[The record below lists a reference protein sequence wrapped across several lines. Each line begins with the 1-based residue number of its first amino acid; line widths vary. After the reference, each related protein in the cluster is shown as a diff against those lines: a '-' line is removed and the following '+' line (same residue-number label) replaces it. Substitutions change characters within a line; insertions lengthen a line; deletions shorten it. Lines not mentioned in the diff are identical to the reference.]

1 MVYIQH
7 LISLPAPSSSAIIH
21 NPSIIITAHH
31 HLHHHHHPSDIS
43 IIIIYHPSDII
54 TLSGVEWDLY
64 LYGHQLNTS
73 HYRAVVRNNLQMLR
87 EFWPH
92 SLLSLRTFYASI
104 DRQGRVYNN
113 ISRLQYDQF
122 NQVFIRSYYCYC
134 SV

>member
-21 NPSIIITAHH
+21 NPSIIIVAHH
-31 HLHHHHHPSDIS
+31 YYHS
-43 IIIIYHPSDII
+43 YHPSDII

-87 EFWPH
+87 EFWPR

-122 NQVFIRSYYCYC
+122 NQVFIR
-134 SV
+134 